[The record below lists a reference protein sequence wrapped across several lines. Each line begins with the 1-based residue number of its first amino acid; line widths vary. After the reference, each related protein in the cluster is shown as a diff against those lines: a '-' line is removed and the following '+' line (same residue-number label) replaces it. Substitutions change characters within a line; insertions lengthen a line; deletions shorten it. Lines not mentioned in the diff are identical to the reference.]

1 MPKKAKRVKMPLDDN
16 CVIYGI
22 LHLTSNKLVKVDLD
36 EKNIWFEFDMGMYNE
51 NEYKIIKIQISL
63 KG

>member
-1 MPKKAKRVKMPLDDN
+1 MPLDDN